1 MIGPASRESCHPS
14 DRMHAVLVVPTAVQ
28 SKAIGFIPSRFRE
41 GVSMSKVSS
50 RGAVVLKGKRRQ
62 LPLSRPS
69 PDAPDGNRLK
79 KAPTGIDGFDEI
91 TRGGLPAGRPTLV
104 CGGAGCGKTLFAL
117 EFLVQGATRFDEPGV
132 FIAFEETAEELS
144 ANVASLGFDLDRLVD
159 EGKLLIDYIHL
170 ERSEIEHAGEFDLE
184 GLFIRL
190 GHAIDTIGAKRVVL
204 DTLEVL
210 FAVLPDEATLR
221 AELRRL
227 FRWLKDK
234 GVSAIVTAEKGL
246 GAMTRHGLEE
256 YVSDCVVLLDHRVA
270 DQVSTRRLRVV
281 KYRGTTH
288 ETNEFPFLIDEGG
301 ISVLPLSSLA
311 LDHES
316 PTERVATGIPDL
328 DEMLGGA
335 GFYRGSTVLATG
347 MAGAGKT
354 SMAAHFTRSVCESG
368 GRCLYFAFE
377 ESRAQIVRNMRSIGI
392 DLDPWVE
399 RGLLRIEAAR
409 PTLYGLERHLVK
421 MHKLV
426 TEFRPDAVVI
436 DPISNLSTAGSTGET
451 RSMHM
456 RLIDFLKGE
465 GVTVFM
471 TSLTHGADVNPE
483 TTDLCVSSLVDTW
496 LLLRSFE
503 ADGERNRGLFI
514 LKSRG
519 MAHSNQVREFLLTD
533 RGIQLAAVTLGPHG
547 VLTGAARLAHR
558 AQDLSDSRAHL
569 EEEERRRLA
578 TILRRTALETQIT
591 ALRAVFGEEEGEQER
606 LTRQERSREDAL
618 ARDRIGKERARMIPS
633 PSEVPP
639 RPNGKRREGKK

>member
-1 MIGPASRESCHPS
+1 M
-14 DRMHAVLVVPTAVQ
+14 
-28 SKAIGFIPSRFRE
+28 SKA
-41 GVSMSKVSS
+41 SS
-50 RGAVVLKGKRRQ
+50 RGAVALNVECRQ
-62 LPLSRPS
+62 PPPAIPA
-69 PDAPDGNRLK
+69 PDAPDGNRLR
-79 KAPTGIDGFDEI
+79 KAPTGIHGFDEI
-91 TRGGLPAGRPTLV
+91 TGGGLPSGRPTLV

-117 EFLVQGATRFDEPGV
+117 EFLVRGATRFGEPGV
-132 FIAFEETAEELS
+132 FIAFEETAEELA
-144 ANVASLGFDLDRLVD
+144 ANVASLGFDLDRLVA

-170 ERSEIEHAGEFDLE
+170 ERSELEEAGDFDLE

-190 GHAIDTIGAKRVVL
+190 GYAIDSIGAKRVVL
-204 DTLEVL
+204 DTMEVL
-210 FAVLPDEATLR
+210 FSSLPNEAILR

-234 GVSAIVTAEKGL
+234 GVSAVVTAERGQ
-246 GAMTRHGLEE
+246 GGMTRNGLEE
-256 YVSDCVVLLDHRVA
+256 YVSDCVVVLDHRV
-270 DQVSTRRLRVV
+270 DEQVSTRRLRVV

-301 ISVLPLSSLA
+301 ISVLPLSSLG

-316 PTERVATGIPDL
+316 PTERITTGIPDL

-335 GFYRGSTVLATG
+335 GFYRGSTVLVTG

-354 SMAAHFTRSVCESG
+354 SMSAQFARSVCERQ

-377 ESRAQIVRNMRSIGI
+377 ESRPQIVRNMRSIGI
-392 DLDPWVE
+392 DLDHWVE

-451 RSMHM
+451 RSMLM
-456 RLIDFLKGE
+456 RLIDFLKGQ
-465 GVTVFM
+465 GLTVFM
-471 TSLTHGADVNPE
+471 TSMTHLGDSNPE
-483 TTDLCVSSLVDTW
+483 MTDLCVSSLVDTW

-503 ADGERNRGLFI
+503 VDGERNRGLFI

-533 RGIQLAAVTLGPHG
+533 RGIQLAAVTLGPNG

-558 AQDLSDSRAHL
+558 AQDLSDSQAHL
-569 EEEERRRLA
+569 ADEERRRLA
-578 TILRRTALETQIT
+578 TMLRRTALETQIT
-591 ALRAVFGEEEGEQER
+591 ALRAVLGEEEGEQER
-606 LTRQERSREDAL
+606 LTMQERSREDAL
-618 ARDRIGKERARMIPS
+618 AQDRKGKERARMIPS
-633 PSEVPP
+633 PARAQA
-639 RPNGKRREGKK
+639 RPNGKRREGKT